1 MKKKKNTSLIITIS
15 ILLLIAI
22 VSMFFVS
29 QNIGKTTKAID
40 SKATI
45 EEKTTT
51 STYLS
56 ENTKELTVF
65 NIPTKESLNSKNI
78 EQNFKKTQEIE
89 YKAENIKALSIT
101 GNAQLTSEAGL
112 IRVILVDS
120 EKHEYLVYEMDNL
133 LANNSKNI
141 DFEIICE
148 ETCVFDNPVTVAS
161 IKIQVEDAVLTLSS
175 VNTLSEDKS
184 LTEVKD
190 ITSYK
195 QQVLKSQ
202 NQAKIEKYNS
212 AQKSWIAGETSV
224 SKLSYDEKKKLFSNP
239 DGTPV
244 EYLPNLQGFLYYK
257 GGVFTIKE
265 STTSRNS
272 RSNTNTTVQPP
283 INPPQAEPEYILPES
298 WDWRNVHGQN
308 WMTPVKN
315 QGPVGSCMFF
325 AATGAFESRINL
337 YYNQHLNIDLSEQM
351 NIDCPGRCYPNSEC
365 DNCYYNLTGPLCK
378 IKSQGVANEACDVY
392 RNIENSNNIDY
403 CNYGY
408 ICADWSEKLWA
419 NSEIQ
424 SSSSYF
430 DENYTHYFPLT
441 EQQIKA
447 KIIKKGP
454 LYAANYSSSHAMV
467 LVGYKYNSN
476 WIIEEQCI
484 GGATFCTDDGCESI
498 YCSDLEIGTTKNVCI
513 INVMSNEDVTFVVR
527 NYECGLVDGLHRW
540 VYQDDT
546 FCEQNQICINGTCN
560 NSNLEEN
567 YRSCGYLFFQ
577 PWHYFF
583 TDKKLKYHPI
593 NRQIVWIFKNSWG
606 ADWGENG
613 YANVATPNVN
623 DFIEIAEYTENIIPP
638 INQTYWPAG
647 FDNTINCEDL
657 DGDKY
662 CNWGISE
669 TKPSTCPSFCKAKKD
684 CDDSNPDLLGFKSE
698 TDLRCR
704 YKYEIQQ

>member
-1 MKKKKNTSLIITIS
+1 
-15 ILLLIAI
+15 
-22 VSMFFVS
+22 MFFVS

-120 EKHEYLVYEMDNL
+120 EKHEYLVYETSSL
-133 LANNSKNI
+133 LNGNSKEI
-141 DFEIICE
+141 KFENVCE
-148 ETCVFDNPVTVAS
+148 ETCVFDKPLTVAS

-175 VNTLSEDKS
+175 VNTLPEDKS

-257 GGVFTIKE
+257 GGIFYLKDTKE
-265 STTSRNS
+265 QQAKAQDNITPYT
-272 RSNTNTTVQPP
+272 
-283 INPPQAEPEYILPES
+283 PPQIGPENIIVPDS

-315 QGPVGSCMFF
+315 QGGVYTCGIFAEVG
-325 AATGAFESRINL
+325 TFESQINL
-337 YYNQHLNIDLSEQM
+337 YYNQHLNIDLSEQ
-351 NIDCPGRCYPNSEC
+351 IVVDCSSNDFPGYPGSLQTCTNS
-365 DNCYYNLTGPLCK
+365 NG
-378 IKSQGVANEACDVY
+378 IKSDFCRFAIHGLPDESCDPYVERY
-392 RNIENSNNIDY
+392 PGSEQY
-403 CNYGY
+403 CSLNY
-408 ICADWSEKLWA
+408 ICNNWDSRTWKN
-419 NSEIQ
+419 NSATQIHT
-424 SSSSYF
+424 F
-430 DENYTHYFPLT
+430 DEHTKKLLL
-441 EQQIKA
+441 
-447 KIIKKGP
+447 IKKGVLNSFIP
-454 LYAANYSSSHAMV
+454 AWEHSMV
-467 LVGYKYNSN
+467 LIGYQNYKSN
-476 WIIEEQCI
+476 WKTIES
-484 GGATFCTDDGCESI
+484 CESEFGLNNGF
-498 YCSDLEIGTTKNVCI
+498 CSNTGCISKQCFDINAIMSVCNNFIDYPQNTQYGILNNYKCLFSNTYGTYRWQYIGQTASNDINATYTSCVNGEIISEPFNPTIGQQ
-513 INVMSNEDVTFVVR
+513 
-527 NYECGLVDGLHRW
+527 ECGTESFPD
-540 VYQDDT
+540 
-546 FCEQNQICINGTCN
+546 
-560 NSNLEEN
+560 
-567 YRSCGYLFFQ
+567 GYLLE
-577 PWHYFF
+577 
-583 TDKKLKYHPI
+583 LKQFSPEQGDTY
-593 NRQIVWIFKNSWG
+593 WIFKNSWG
-606 ADWGENG
+606 EDWGDNG
-613 YANVATPNVN
+613 YAYVALSNFNIVVN
-623 DFIEIAEYTENIIPP
+623 GILSDDPTITTDNFPQYPFTPP
-638 INQTYWPAG
+638 IDTSYWPAD
-647 FDNTINCEDL
+647 FDNSINCVDE